1 MLRDVAE
8 RTPGMVR
15 LLPDLPGMPAPFW
28 IVSHREL
35 RTSERV
41 RLVFDALVAGTKGL
55 DRRPAFA

>member
-1 MLRDVAE
+1 
-8 RTPGMVR
+8 
-15 LLPDLPGMPAPFW
+15 MPAPFW